1 MRLRNGEGVVP
12 GAPQDLPAEVF
23 FLTYKKEKPISTFIS
38 SVLNSDDMISSDG
51 NGDNYHLLSLLKLV
65 WQLVSSNING
75 SGNSNNSNDSMM
87 NNGIESFYNPLRE
100 MDYRGGKR
108 GGRGSNGPDIYF

>member
-1 MRLRNGEGVVP
+1 
-12 GAPQDLPAEVF
+12 
-23 FLTYKKEKPISTFIS
+23 
-38 SVLNSDDMISSDG
+38 MISS
-51 NGDNYHLLSLLKLV
+51 NGDADDYHLLSLLKLV

-75 SGNSNNSNDSMM
+75 NGNSNSSNDSMI

-100 MDYRGGKR
+100 MDYRGGKG